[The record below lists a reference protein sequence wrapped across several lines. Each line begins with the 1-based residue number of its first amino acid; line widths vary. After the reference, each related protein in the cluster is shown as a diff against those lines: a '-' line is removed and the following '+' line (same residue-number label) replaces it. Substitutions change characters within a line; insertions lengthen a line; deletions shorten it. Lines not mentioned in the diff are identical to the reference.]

1 MLWSREAE
9 RHGEGSWHASGAT
22 RGLLQLLGW
31 PKPLRFPRLAA
42 SAHYLV
48 YLIYSINHHDG
59 FCHLLAIVVD
69 FLKIEKVELTVFEKA
84 RLTAQKPPKT
94 EGFLAPDGPFPR
106 GACLRRWG
114 LRLRR

>member
-1 MLWSREAE
+1 VLWSRVVA
-9 RHGEGSWHASGAT
+9 RHREGSWHASRAA

-48 YLIYSINHHDG
+48 YLIYSIKHHG
-59 FCHLLAIVVD
+59 PFCHLLAIVVD

-84 RLTAQKPPKT
+84 RLNGPETAQN
-94 EGFLAPDGPFPR
+94 
-106 GACLRRWG
+106 
-114 LRLRR
+114 

>member
-31 PKPLRFPRLAA
+31 PKPLRFPRLAGL
-42 SAHYLV
+42 AHNLV
-48 YLIYSINHHDG
+48 NLIYSINHHDG
-59 FCHLLAIVVD
+59 FCHLLGARKD

-84 RLTAQKPPKT
+84 RLNGPETAQN
-94 EGFLAPDGPFPR
+94 
-106 GACLRRWG
+106 
-114 LRLRR
+114 